1 MRQQTLGGLAGLLTL
16 AGVLAGCAAPSNLTP
31 VPEARVA
38 REIGGVWLGDFIT
51 SERRFEPAT
60 FTLETPAPGKV
71 TGKAR
76 LPHSEV
82 ERLPT
87 LSGTYS
93 GNRITLKSNVGA
105 TYNLKMGTNEAGELW
120 LEGMAVGVQLGD
132 LKLKKL

>member
-1 MRQQTLGGLAGLLTL
+1 MRRQMLGGLAGLLTL
-16 AGVLAGCAAPSNLTP
+16 AGVLAGCAAPSSLTP
-31 VPEARVA
+31 VPEARAA
-38 REIGGVWLGDFIT
+38 REIEGVWLGDFIT
-51 SERRFEPAT
+51 AERRFEPAT
-60 FTLETPAPGKV
+60 FTLETPAPGKI

-82 ERLPT
+82 ERLPI

-105 TYNLKMGTNEAGELW
+105 TYDLRMGTNEAGELW
-120 LEGMAVGVQLGD
+120 LEGIAAGLQVGD